1 MSESTGRLIVLEG
14 VDDVG
19 KSTVAT
25 QLSGELN
32 SSESAEVLAFPGHA
46 PGSVGKWVYDLH
58 HDPGRQSINQTCL
71 QLLHVAAHIDCIES
85 QVKPLIKSGRDVILD
100 RYWWSTY
107 VYGVVGGVEVSR
119 LEKMIDLEIEVWGN
133 CQPDCIVLL
142 RRDAAERVVNP
153 SLISEYTQLLAREQ
167 TADNI
172 VEVWNDSDVHSAV
185 EKILLAVGQI

>member
-1 MSESTGRLIVLEG
+1 MGESTGRLVVLEG

-19 KSTVAT
+19 KSTVAST
-25 QLSGELN
+25 LATKISKSRPAN
-32 SSESAEVLAFPGHA
+32 VLAFPGNE

-58 HDPGRQSINQTCL
+58 HDPERQSINQTSL
-71 QLLHVAAHIDCIES
+71 QLLHVAAQIDCIES
-85 QVKPLIKSGRDVILD
+85 QVKPLIKGGRDVILD

-142 RRDAAERVVNP
+142 RREAAEQQGLR
-153 SLISEYTQLLAREQ
+153 I
-167 TADNI
+167 
-172 VEVWNDSDVHSAV
+172 
-185 EKILLAVGQI
+185 KC

>member
-1 MSESTGRLIVLEG
+1 MGESTGRLVVLEG

-19 KSTVAT
+19 KSTVAST
-25 QLSGELN
+25 LATKISKSRPAN
-32 SSESAEVLAFPGHA
+32 VLAFPGNE

-58 HDPGRQSINQTCL
+58 HDPERQSINQTSL
-71 QLLHVAAHIDCIES
+71 QLLHVAAQIDCIES
-85 QVKPLIKSGRDVILD
+85 QVKPLIKGGRDVILD

-142 RRDAAERVVNP
+142 RREAAEQQGLRIKCGVVKDMEEVLRIEGTFH
-153 SLISEYTQLLAREQ
+153 SLALGTAFDGGVLAQ
-167 TADNI
+167 HAD
-172 VEVWNDSDVHSAV
+172 D
-185 EKILLAVGQI
+185 